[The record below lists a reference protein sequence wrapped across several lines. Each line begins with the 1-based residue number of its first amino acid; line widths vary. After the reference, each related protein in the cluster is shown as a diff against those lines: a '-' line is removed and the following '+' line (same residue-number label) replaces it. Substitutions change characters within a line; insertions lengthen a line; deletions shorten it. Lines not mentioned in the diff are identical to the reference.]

1 MALQFLLG
9 TISGGGGGQGGRGS
23 FWGVTRFMG
32 NGEGISCQQ
41 QSIERELYNIDYQ
54 LTSN

>member
-1 MALQFLLG
+1 MV
-9 TISGGGGGQGGRGS
+9 GGGGAGGGRGS